1 MQFLKDLRNSKVLTR
16 KELAKKFGVI
26 EWLVPHW
33 EDGQTDMYLSE
44 AVKLV
49 KFYDISMD
57 IF

>member
-1 MQFLKDLRNSKVLTR
+1 MQFLKDLRKSKGLTR
-16 KELAKKFGVI
+16 KELAKKFRVI
-26 EWLVPHW
+26 ECTVPHW
-33 EDGQTDMYLSE
+33 ENDQTDMYLSK